1 MTNFSSIC
9 TKSLIGR
16 FLRSLLKLIPNNVI
30 LPIIQGPLR
39 GKKWIKGSGDNGYWL
54 GSYELEKQQLFKK
67 FVKNNDVVYDIGAH
81 VGFYT
86 LLASMLV
93 GDGRVYAF
101 EPLPS
106 NIAILKKHIV
116 LNKLTNVTVIEAAVS
131 DKEGKTFFKEGESS
145 TTGTISE
152 KNGSF
157 AVQEVFIDKLIETQ
171 NILPPRIL
179 KIDVEGTELSV
190 LQGARRTLRQ
200 YKPIIFLATHSQKL
214 YQECH
219 VFLSQIGYNIKDL
232 DAAKGEVITYS

>member
-54 GSYELEKQQLFKK
+54 GSYELEKQQLFTK

-101 EPLPS
+101 EPDPE
-106 NIAILKKHIV
+106 NFKIL
-116 LNKLTNVTVIEAAVS
+116 
-131 DKEGKTFFKEGESS
+131 
-145 TTGTISE
+145 E
-152 KNGSF
+152 KNIKFPAG
-157 AVQEVFIDKLIETQ
+157 
-171 NILPPRIL
+171 L
-179 KIDVEGTELSV
+179 KID
-190 LQGARRTLRQ
+190 
-200 YKPIIFLATHSQKL
+200 
-214 YQECH
+214 
-219 VFLSQIGYNIKDL
+219 
-232 DAAKGEVITYS
+232 